1 MKLNHTIILSASVPL
16 FVLLLCLVS
25 ISFVVSSSRDHI
37 YMSTDD
43 SPKKDAA
50 LILGAAV
57 LRSGGL
63 SPVLRDRADQAIEL
77 YRAEKVERIIASG
90 NTAGN
95 HYDEVLPMKT
105 YLVNQG
111 IPESAIILDGAG
123 FDTYSSIYRAQSVFK
138 IESLAVVS
146 QSFHLPRAVF
156 IARELGMDAVGVSA
170 DRGHYKLV
178 NYLRE
183 MLADV
188 KAVANLISNRTP
200 RSLAT
205 DVPDTTPPEQGRILF
220 PLW

>member
-1 MKLNHTIILSASVPL
+1 
-16 FVLLLCLVS
+16 
-25 ISFVVSSSRDHI
+25 
-37 YMSTDD
+37 MSTED
-43 SPKKDAA
+43 SPKKDTA

-77 YRAEKVERIIASG
+77 YRAEKVARIIASG
-90 NTAGN
+90 NTEGN
-95 HYDEVLPMKT
+95 HYDEVAPMKA
-105 YLVNQG
+105 YLVQAG
-111 IPESAIILDGAG
+111 IPESAIVLDGGG
-123 FDTYSSIYRAQSVFK
+123 FDTYSSIHRAQSVFATQ
-138 IESLAVVS
+138 SLIVVS

-156 IARELGMDAVGVSA
+156 IARELGIDAVGVSA

-178 NYLRE
+178 NYFRE

-205 DVPDTTPPEQGRILF
+205 DGPETLSTEQGKILF